1 MFVLF
6 LSTIVSLYKWY
17 YLNGY
22 INATTIARLK
32 LQLNGEYVVKNSF
45 SEYLFKMKKKTGG

>member
-45 SEYLFKMKKKTGG
+45 SAYLFKMKKKTGG